1 MRRLNKKYII
11 IPIVIMM
18 VASLFFILKQN
29 NKKDSNGVLW
39 NGKQTIEKKYEQ
51 SSISIPCFN
60 EISFLSDTTEQKVNL
75 YNPESNDC
83 SMNFSIVFPDGT
95 VVWEEENIQPGY
107 GVYNIQINK
116 KLEKGTYK
124 GCVFAVRCFRDRVE
138 LNGCN
143 ITFTLNVN

>member
-1 MRRLNKKYII
+1 MNKFNKKYII

-29 NKKDSNGVLW
+29 NEKDSNGVLW
-39 NGKQTIEKKYEQ
+39 NGKQTIEKRHEQ

-60 EISFLSDTTEQKVNL
+60 EISFSSGTTEQKVNL
-75 YNPESNDC
+75 YNPESNGC
-83 SMNFSIVFPDGT
+83 SMNYRITLPDET
-95 VVWEEENIQPGY
+95 VIWEEENIQPGY
-107 GVYNIQINK
+107 GVYDIQINE
-116 KLEKGTYK
+116 KLEKGTYE
-124 GCVFAVRCFRDRVE
+124 GCVFAVRCYRDGVE